1 MTDLHDRFRAW
12 LDDGPSGELPRD
24 LALHASG
31 CPACLQR
38 AAALDALLAIDVG
51 AAPMPPVHTLPVRNR
66 RRLGALV
73 PAVASSAAVV
83 AVVIAG
89 IFAGSALFRG
99 PEPSPVAAASESPV
113 ERGAVLGAGS
123 GFVTVEPTAT
133 PDEADPTPKRS
144 TEATPAGPAP
154 GEPAPTMGGGPPPPG
169 PPGPQVTPA
178 PTRGA
183 TPPPATPTPP
193 PAATPTPVPPTPT
206 PTPLLDLDGDGIGD
220 LVDNCPAVFNP
231 GQEDGDGDGLGDAC
245 DLPPPSP

>member
-38 AAALDALLAIDVG
+38 AAAMDALLSIDAG

-66 RRLGALV
+66 RRLGALA

-89 IFAGSALFRG
+89 IFAGSTLLRG
-99 PEPSPVAAASESPV
+99 PEPPPVAAASESPV

-123 GFVTVEPTAT
+123 GFVTVEPAAT
-133 PDEADPTPKRS
+133 PHEPEPTP
-144 TEATPAGPAP
+144 EQPADATPLDAASDAP
-154 GEPAPTMGGGPPPPG
+154 VPTMGGGPPPG
-169 PPGPQVTPA
+169 APPSQLTPA
-178 PTRGA
+178 PTHRA
-183 TPPPATPTPP
+183 TPVPV
-193 PAATPTPVPPTPT
+193 TPTPVPTAPSTPEPT
-206 PTPLLDLDGDGIGD
+206 PTPLPTPTPAPECSDGFDNDED
-220 LVDNCPAVFNP
+220 LVTDYPADLGCSGPQDND
-231 GQEDGDGDGLGDAC
+231 ESE
-245 DLPPPSP
+245 LPPP